1 MSSWITSLTHFL
13 LWFPPTT
20 STQSLQLRRASSVL
34 QKNHKLH
41 GPKNVFDYENGT
53 NCWNSEGDPSGK
65 VDCHFI
71 VEFGRLVIPT
81 EVRIQFQAG
90 FSSEE
95 VYVYR
100 LGANSSSFELVEEL
114 EAEDEHEMQVFPL
127 PVSDEAKAGSS
138 ALKLEFKEFTDFYGR
153 VTIYQLQVW
162 GYEVPT
168 K

>member
-1 MSSWITSLTHFL
+1 MVDKGEVVLLTSLSNG
-13 LWFPPTT
+13 TT
-20 STQSLQLRRASSVL
+20 ARASSVL
-34 QKNHKLH
+34 QKNHKLY
-41 GPKNVFDYENGT
+41 GPKKAFDYENDT
-53 NCWNSEGDPSGK
+53 NCWNSEGSSSGK
-65 VDCHFI
+65 QDCYFI
-71 VEFGRLVIPT
+71 VEFERLVIPT

-95 VYVYR
+95 VYVSR
-100 LGANSSSFELVEEL
+100 LGANANSYEPVDEL

-127 PVSDEAKAGSS
+127 PVTDEAKEGSS

-162 GYEVPT
+162 GHEIST